1 MKALPILVMAQ
12 LAAIFPLFLWLVPV
26 RVIKGGFFRFNLGM
40 ATTLLGIST
49 MLGMVNG
56 IDGPAGWWVL
66 ALATVS
72 LAILGMTWHRPA
84 MARNLLLPPLLGWG
98 LLLWQVSLAGQ
109 LPAIHWEHWVAMSLG
124 GFGLASVMFAMVL
137 GHWYLNV
144 TELPIQYLGRG
155 ISLAFGALT
164 VHLVWVMAILST
176 KTIILNFRAKP
187 AYRLLMTTDGFF
199 LWIGL
204 ILGLIAPL
212 VIDWLAWR
220 TARLGATQSATGL
233 LYVSLILV
241 TIGILILDSYIL
253 QMGLPV

>member
-1 MKALPILVMAQ
+1 MKVLPTLVLAQ
-12 LAAIFPLFLWLVPV
+12 LAAFYPLFLWLVPV
-26 RVIKGGFFRFNLGM
+26 GVIKGGFFRFNLGM

-49 MLGMVNG
+49 LLGMVNG
-56 IDGPAGWWVL
+56 MNGAVRGWVL
-66 ALATVS
+66 VLAAVS
-72 LAILGMTWHRPA
+72 LAILGVTWHRPA

-109 LPAIHWEHWVAMSLG
+109 LPATHWEHWVAMGLG
-124 GFGLASVMFAMVL
+124 GVGLAGVMFAMVL

-144 TELPIQYLGRG
+144 LELPIHHLGRG
-155 ISLAFGALT
+155 IGLAFGALS
-164 VHLVWVMAILST
+164 VHLVWVIAILGT
-176 KTIILNFRAKP
+176 TTIILGYRAKP
-187 AYRLLMTTDGFF
+187 AYRLLVTMDGFF

-241 TIGILILDSYIL
+241 VMGILIFDSYIL